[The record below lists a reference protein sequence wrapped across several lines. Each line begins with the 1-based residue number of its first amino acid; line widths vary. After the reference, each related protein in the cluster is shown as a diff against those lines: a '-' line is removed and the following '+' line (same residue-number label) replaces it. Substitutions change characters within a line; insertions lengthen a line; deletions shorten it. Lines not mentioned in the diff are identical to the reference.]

1 MEEQKKVKIN
11 QTKILYAIIAILL
24 IYIMYRSVTVEFFT
38 DNTENYIK
46 YDVNFFK
53 KDLTLN

>member
-53 KDLTLN
+53 KDLTNI